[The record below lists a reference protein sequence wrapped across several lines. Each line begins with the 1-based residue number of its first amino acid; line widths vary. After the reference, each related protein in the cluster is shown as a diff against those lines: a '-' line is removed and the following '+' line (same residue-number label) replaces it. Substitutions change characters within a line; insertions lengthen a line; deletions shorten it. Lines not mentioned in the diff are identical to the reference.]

1 MIKELNTTNQ
11 EMSKYERDFF
21 EEGNSP
27 RNTKNIYTQNNN
39 FGSHKML
46 FYVEI
51 ESILLDALG
60 RGEVIVKT
68 TTPPKRYKAI

>member
-27 RNTKNIYTQNNN
+27 RNTKKIYTQNNN

-46 FYVEI
+46 FYYYYY
-51 ESILLDALG
+51 L
-60 RGEVIVKT
+60 K
-68 TTPPKRYKAI
+68 